1 MSFDVRVNNL
11 CLDIGKKRILY
22 DVSFDLLPGKL
33 TMVLGA
39 NGSGKSSLLKTIA
52 KSLVPTNGEIVING
66 KSLKDIP
73 LLTYAQTRAVLT
85 QHTNLSFQMKVED
98 LILMGRYPH
107 FDQLTNAADLQWVE
121 ESISMFDLEPFRHRM
136 YDTLSGGEQQRVQF
150 ARVYAQIAHVKEGAI
165 LLLDEPLTF
174 LDVKHQVEFIF
185 RIKEL
190 VSQKKLSCLMVI
202 HDINLAVKNGDYFL
216 FLKEGVL
223 THKGGT
229 EVWNENLI
237 KEVFGVDSKLIKT
250 EGNFFFS
257 Y

>member
-1 MSFDVRVNNL
+1 
-11 CLDIGKKRILY
+11 
-22 DVSFDLLPGKL
+22 VSFVLQPGQL
-33 TMVLGA
+33 TLVLGA
-39 NGSGKSSLLKTIA
+39 NGSGKSTLLKTLA
-52 KSLVPTNGEIVING
+52 KSMEPTIGEINING

-73 LLTYAQTRAVLT
+73 LADFAKFRAVLT
-85 QHTNLSFQMKVED
+85 QQTNLSFQTKVDEV
-98 LILMGRYPH
+98 ILMGRYPH
-107 FDQLTNAADLQWVE
+107 FQQVPNPQDLQCVE
-121 ESISMFDLEPFRHRM
+121 SAISLFDLNSFRHRM

-174 LDVKHQVEFIF
+174 LDVKHQVEFILL
-185 RIKEL
+185 IKEL

-223 THKGGT
+223 THKGST